1 MKFERGRKKNQLIWS
16 FILKVIAGQ
25 SLVKSLFLNKTRKEK
40 RFRRK
45 YAFAVEETHSGVLR
59 LHLNKER
66 ADVRV
71 ADSGSRG
78 PTSQV

>member
-16 FILKVIAGQ
+16 FILKVIASQ
-25 SLVKSLFLNKTRKEK
+25 SLVNSVFKQNQKKRKT
-40 RFRRK
+40 FQQK
-45 YAFAVEETHSGVLR
+45 YAFAA
-59 LHLNKER
+59 ER
-66 ADVRV
+66 RTRGFAPPLKQREGAARV